1 MSRRAS
7 ISGIVDQADVT
18 RPFCPRYAAHA
29 SVPFSGTRREH
40 TKFPYETRFEAGM
53 LLVKPGRKTP

>member
-1 MSRRAS
+1 LWTKPTSPGHFAPDTRRTPAF
-7 ISGIVDQADVT
+7 
-18 RPFCPRYAAHA
+18 R
-29 SVPFSGTRREH
+29 FSGARREH